1 MGRPPNIPPNT
12 KPTPTHQSKQTTP
25 ICSDSESL
33 CGWRPCRGHVQPM
46 AVALGGEETR
56 EYAVKSSASV
66 HFIAIYS
73 VPGTRL

>member
-25 ICSDSESL
+25 ICTDSESL
-33 CGWRPCRGHVQPM
+33 CGWRPCRGRVQPM
-46 AVALGGEETR
+46 AVALGGEENR
-56 EYAVKSSASV
+56 EYSVKSSASV

-73 VPGTRL
+73 VPGTQL